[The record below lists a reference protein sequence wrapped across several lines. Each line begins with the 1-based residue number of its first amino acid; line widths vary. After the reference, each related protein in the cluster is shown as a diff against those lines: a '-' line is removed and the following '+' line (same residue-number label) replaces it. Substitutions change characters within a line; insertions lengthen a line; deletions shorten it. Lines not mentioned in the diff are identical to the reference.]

1 MERYSF
7 FNAVIDDA
15 GNFDREYL
23 AEDYANYFASFIG
36 NGIYTNSADNLQ
48 VIAKG
53 DLVVGVNA
61 GKAWING
68 YYYENTTVKNF
79 TLDIPDASMARI
91 DRVVVRLDLLERKI
105 TTEIKKGTNAYQPVA
120 QDLQRDETIYEL
132 ALADI
137 KVNGGTTEITQAEIT
152 DQRFNE
158 NLCGVVAGVVQQ
170 IDTEGLFAQ
179 YDAEFNQWFEHI
191 KGQLDGDIAGKL
203 QNEINTVT
211 SDMTTVKENIERMDD
226 TLGTVSLNLTT
237 AQNDITQLKGALG
250 NVLSYE
256 TGSFS
261 LVRDEFI
268 TPGGYSQ
275 QKNITFAKSH
285 KTTPVFIMLTP
296 NRSGNIG
303 EIPILALISS
313 NNTGF
318 AYVIHNPDTS
328 TMFDAEGSW
337 IAFFA
342 E

>member
-53 DLVVGVNA
+53 DLVVGVKT

-91 DRVVVRLDLLERKI
+91 DRVVVRLDFLERKI

-120 QDLQRDETIYEL
+120 QDLQRDEMAYEL

-137 KVNGGTTEITQAEIT
+137 KINGGTTEITQAEIT

-179 YDAEFNQWFEHI
+179 YDAEFSQWFEHV

-203 QNEINTVT
+203 QNEINTVA
-211 SDMTTVKENIERMDD
+211 SDMTTAKGDIERIDD
-226 TLGTVSLNLTT
+226 TLGT
-237 AQNDITQLKGALG
+237 AKNDITQMKGTLG
-250 NVLSYE
+250 NMLTYE
-256 TGSFS
+256 VGTTREVNISPSGKTS
-261 LVRDEFI
+261 E
-268 TPGGYSQ
+268 
-275 QKNITFAKSH
+275 NITFAKSH
-285 KTTPVFIMLTP
+285 TTKPVFIGFTINQSKNLD
-296 NRSGNIG
+296 RSILS
-303 EIPILALISS
+303 PICSLDSS
-313 NNTGF
+313 DAKGF
-318 AYVIHNPDTS
+318 TFSMHNQSPSYYVNFASIT
-328 TMFDAEGSW
+328 W